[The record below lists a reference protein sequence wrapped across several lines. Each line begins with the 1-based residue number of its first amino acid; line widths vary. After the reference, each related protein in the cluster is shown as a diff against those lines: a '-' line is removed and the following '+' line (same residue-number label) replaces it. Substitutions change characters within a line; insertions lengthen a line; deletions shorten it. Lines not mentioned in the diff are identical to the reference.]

1 MGILGYVVHKR
12 VWLWFHSF
20 SFDTIEENCYS
31 VFYISNNPSY
41 LKLLWVVSE
50 GMVEFLMSQI
60 SVWKTENHVMLA
72 YNDMHLAFQ
81 VWGV

>member
-1 MGILGYVVHKR
+1 MSIIKVALGIENMWRYLFKTKKCSVTVGILGYVVHKR

-41 LKLLWVVSE
+41 LKLL
-50 GMVEFLMSQI
+50 
-60 SVWKTENHVMLA
+60 
-72 YNDMHLAFQ
+72 
-81 VWGV
+81 